1 MGEVASWIENR
12 FFLPLCFRLILEL
25 IKTNEKVVKMLEKRK
40 IQTKVNEYLWYIIL
54 IEFQLFGTV
63 WAMMNVSGK
72 PYLLLYWGFIALA
85 LVKLCIQG
93 NSWKEWILIIAFGI
107 VSVLSFRS
115 SQDKTPLLL
124 MLGVCCSKDMNL
136 EKFLKIDLVGR
147 VVSAFLLIALP
158 LAGFYENKIFFAR
171 DIYRTCFGWQAPNGM
186 GFSFMVMAM
195 EWMYL
200 RHRRFHWYD
209 YTGILAIIVFIDRT
223 ANSRTAELLM
233 LGILAV
239 ELFYTYI
246 EKKKPNFN
254 LYKLCGAGCWIALI
268 ADIGLFGIAMGLYFF
283 NQPMWSSL
291 QSTLMNRFRLPG
303 EYFEAH
309 GISLFGSPYNPDI
322 YDYLDI
328 LFGYLTLHLG
338 VVIAVIVLVLFVI
351 SIIYGYRRKDEKYL
365 ILLLFVLLRSTM
377 ESEHLNLI
385 YSWFPVLL
393 GMAVWGIRE
402 KTLEI

>member
-1 MGEVASWIENR
+1 MRVQDLKTLNR
-12 FFLPLCFRLILEL
+12 QVLH
-25 IKTNEKVVKMLEKRK
+25 RK
-40 IQTKVNEYLWYIIL
+40 LNEYLLYVIL
-54 IEFQLFGTV
+54 VEFQLFGTV

-72 PYLLLYWGFIALA
+72 PYLLLYWGFVALA

-107 VSVLSFRS
+107 VSVLSFRN

-136 EKFLKIDLVGR
+136 EKFLKVDLIGR
-147 VVSAFLLIALP
+147 VVSAVLLIALP

-239 ELFYTYI
+239 ELFCTYF
-246 EKKKPNFN
+246 EKRKPNFN
-254 LYKLCGAGCWIALI
+254 LYKLYGAGCWIALT
-268 ADIGLFGIAMGLYFF
+268 ADIGFFGIAMGLYFF

-303 EYFEAH
+303 EYFAAH

-328 LFGYLTLHLG
+328 LCGYLTLHLG
-338 VVIAVIVLVLFVI
+338 IVIAVIVFVLFVI

-393 GMAVWGIRE
+393 GMAVWRVGE
-402 KTLEI
+402 KQQEI

>member
-1 MGEVASWIENR
+1 MTD
-12 FFLPLCFRLILEL
+12 
-25 IKTNEKVVKMLEKRK
+25 IKESMKKL
-40 IQTKVNEYLWYIIL
+40 NEYLWYAIIV
-54 IEFQLFGTV
+54 EFQLFGTV
-63 WAMMNVSGK
+63 WAMMDVAGK
-72 PYLLLYWGFIALA
+72 PYLLLYWGFVALA

-93 NSWKEWILIIAFGI
+93 NTWKQWLLIIAFGI
-107 VSVLSFRS
+107 VAFFSFRS

-124 MLGVCCSKDMNL
+124 MLGVCCSKDIKL
-136 EKFLKIDLVGR
+136 DRLLRIDLVGR
-147 VVSAFLLIALP
+147 VISTGLLIGLP
-158 LAGFYENKIFFAR
+158 LAGVFNSKIAHNR
-171 DIYRTCFGWQAPNGM
+171 GIDRQYFGWQAANGM
-186 GFSFMVMAM
+186 GFFFTVIAL

-200 RHRRFHWYD
+200 RHRRFRWYD
-209 YTGILAIIVFIDRT
+209 YAGILALVVFLDQT

-233 LGILAV
+233 LCILVV
-239 ELFYTYI
+239 EAFCTLLERWKSET
-246 EKKKPNFN
+246 N
-254 LYKLCGAGCWIALI
+254 LYRLWTFGCGTALVLDL
-268 ADIGLFGIAMGLYFF
+268 AFFGTAMGLYFF
-283 NQPMWSSL
+283 AKPVWESL
-291 QSTLMNRFRLPG
+291 TGNLLSRFCLPG
-303 EYFEAH
+303 AFFEAH

-402 KTLEI
+402 KTLETQ

>member
-1 MGEVASWIENR
+1 M
-12 FFLPLCFRLILEL
+12 LKTKEL
-25 IKTNEKVVKMLEKRK
+25 RSKLS
-40 IQTKVNEYLWYIIL
+40 EYLWYAIL
-54 IEFQLFGTV
+54 VEFQLFGTL
-63 WAMMNVSGK
+63 WAMINVSGK
-72 PYLLLYWGFIALA
+72 PYLLLYWGFVALA

-107 VSVLSFRS
+107 VAVLSSWS

-124 MLGVCCSKDMNL
+124 MLGVCCSKEMNL
-136 EKFLKIDLVGR
+136 GKFLKIDLVGR
-147 VVSAFLLIALP
+147 VVSAVLLVTLP

-171 DIYRTCFGWQAPNGM
+171 DIYRTCFGWQVPNGM
-186 GFSFMVMAM
+186 GFSFTVMAL

-200 RHRRFHWYD
+200 RHRRFKWYD
-209 YTGILAIIVFIDRT
+209 YAGILIAILFLDRT

-239 ELFYTYI
+239 ELFCMYF
-246 EKKKPNFN
+246 EKKKPDFN

-268 ADIGLFGIAMGLYFF
+268 ADIGFFGIAMGLYFF
-283 NQPMWSSL
+283 NQPLWSSL
-291 QSTLMNRFRLPG
+291 QTTLTSRLRLPG
-303 EYFEAH
+303 EYFAAH

-338 VVIAVIVLVLFVI
+338 IVITVIVFVLFVI

>member
-1 MGEVASWIENR
+1 M
-12 FFLPLCFRLILEL
+12 LKTKEL
-25 IKTNEKVVKMLEKRK
+25 WSKLS
-40 IQTKVNEYLWYIIL
+40 EYLWYAIL
-54 IEFQLFGTV
+54 VEFQLFGTL
-63 WAMMNVSGK
+63 WAMINVSGK
-72 PYLLLYWGFIALA
+72 PYLLLYWGFVALA

-107 VSVLSFRS
+107 VAVLSSWS

-124 MLGVCCSKDMNL
+124 MLGVCCSKEMNL
-136 EKFLKIDLVGR
+136 EKFLKVDIIGR
-147 VVSAFLLIALP
+147 VVSAILLIALP
-158 LAGFYENKIFFAR
+158 LAGLYEYNTIYNRNIFR
-171 DIYRTCFGWQAPNGM
+171 CYFGWQAANGM
-186 GFSFMVMAM
+186 GFSFTVMAM

-200 RHRRFHWYD
+200 RHRRFRWYD

-233 LGILAV
+233 MGILAV
-239 ELFYTYI
+239 ELFCAYF

-254 LYKLCGAGCWIALI
+254 LYKLCSVGCWIALI
-268 ADIGLFGIAMGLYFF
+268 ADVGFFGIAMGLYFF
-283 NQPMWSSL
+283 NQPIWSSL

-303 EYFEAH
+303 EYFVAH
-309 GISLFGSPYNPDI
+309 GISLFGSPNNPDI

-338 VVIAVIVLVLFVI
+338 VVIAGIVFVLFVI

-365 ILLLFVLLRSTM
+365 ILFLFVLLRSTM

-393 GMAVWGIRE
+393 GMAVCGIRE

>member
-1 MGEVASWIENR
+1 MPDIRNMQKK
-12 FFLPLCFRLILEL
+12 L
-25 IKTNEKVVKMLEKRK
+25 
-40 IQTKVNEYLWYIIL
+40 NEYLWYICL
-54 IEFQLFGTV
+54 IEFQLFGTL

-72 PYLLLYWGFIALA
+72 PYLLLYWGFVALA
-85 LVKLCIQG
+85 LAKLCIQG

-107 VSVLSFRS
+107 VSVLSFRN

-136 EKFLKIDLVGR
+136 GKFLKVDLVGC
-147 VVSAFLLIALP
+147 VVSAALLIVLP
-158 LAGFYENKIFFAR
+158 LAGFYENKVFFAR
-171 DIYRTCFGWQAPNGM
+171 DIYRTCFGWQVPNGM
-186 GFSFMVMAM
+186 GFSFTVMAL

-200 RHRRFHWYD
+200 RHRRFRWYD
-209 YTGILAIIVFIDRT
+209 YAGIFAMIIFCGS
-223 ANSRTAELLM
+223 NGKQSNGELLM

-239 ELFYTYI
+239 ELFCTCF
-246 EKKKPNFN
+246 EKKKPGFN
-254 LYKLCGAGCWIALI
+254 LYKLCGAGCWLALA
-268 ADIGLFGIAMGLYFF
+268 ADVGCLGLAMWLYFF
-283 NQPMWSSL
+283 NQPVWNGL
-291 QSTLMNRFRLPG
+291 QSTLTSRFRLPG
-303 EYFEAH
+303 EYFAAH
-309 GISLFGSPYNPDI
+309 GISLFGSPYNPDV

-338 VVIAVIVLVLFVI
+338 VIIAVIVFGLFVI

-402 KTLEI
+402 KTLET